1 MAKYDPLTGIVGV
14 VGKDPQI
21 KSTSAGD
28 VTEFSVA
35 VSDGFGEDAN
45 TTWFRVSVWD
55 EATQAAVQ
63 QPTSQGGIGKGSH
76 VAIQGVVKEGRDGYG
91 PDIKAFRV
99 SPLNWYPRGQRAAA
113 PVAQQDDED
122 F

>member
-14 VGKDPQI
+14 VGKDPVI
-21 KSTSAGD
+21 KNTSAGD

-35 VSDGFGEDAN
+35 VSDGFGEEAN
-45 TTWFRVSVWD
+45 TTWYRVSVWD
-55 EATQAAVQ
+55 EATQAALQ
-63 QPTSQGGIGKGSH
+63 QPVSQGGIGRGSH
-76 VAIQGVVKEGRDGYG
+76 VAIQGVVKPGNEGYG

-99 SPLNWYPRGQRAAA
+99 SPLNWYPRGKREAA
-113 PVAQQDDED
+113 PASQDDGD

>member
-28 VTEFSVA
+28 VTEFSMA
-35 VSDGFGEDAN
+35 VSDGFGEEAN
-45 TTWFRVSVWD
+45 TVWYRVSVWD
-55 EATQAAVQ
+55 EASQEAVQ
-63 QPTSQGGIGKGSH
+63 QQVRKGNH
-76 VAIQGVVKEGRDGYG
+76 VAVQGVVKPGRDGYG
-91 PDIKAFRV
+91 PDMKAFRLTL
-99 SPLNWYPRGQRAAA
+99 LNWFPRGQREAAPA
-113 PVAQQDDED
+113 PVAQDDGD